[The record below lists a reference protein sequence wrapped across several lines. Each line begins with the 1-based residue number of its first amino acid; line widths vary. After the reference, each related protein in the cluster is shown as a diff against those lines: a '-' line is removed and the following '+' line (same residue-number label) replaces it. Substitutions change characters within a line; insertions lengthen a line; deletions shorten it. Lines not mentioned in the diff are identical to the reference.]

1 MRIISGFLK
10 GRSVGG
16 YDVKGTR
23 PTMDRVKESVFA
35 SIQSKIPKSIV
46 LDLFSGSG
54 SLGIEAISNGADC
67 CYFVDDNPKIV
78 NILKENIRN
87 FNIEDKCYII
97 NKDYYKAIRLLKDKN
112 IKFNVIFID
121 PPYKDKIIE
130 KVLMLLI
137 ENELISKKAVVV
149 CEYRFDELASFYDEL
164 KLIKTKKY
172 SDTFVSI
179 YERSNYICKNLGKML
194 TSRK

>member
-35 SIQSKIPKSIV
+35 SIQNKIPKSIV
-46 LDLFSGSG
+46 LDLFSGAG

-78 NILKENIRN
+78 NILKENIRD
-87 FNIEDKCYII
+87 FNIEDKCHII
-97 NKDYYKAIRLLKDKN
+97 NKDYCKAIRLLKDKN

-164 KLIKTKKY
+164 KLVKTKKY

-179 YERSNYICKNLGKML
+179 YERSN
-194 TSRK
+194 

>member
-78 NILKENIRN
+78 NILKENISD
-87 FNIEDKCYII
+87 FNIEDKCHII
-97 NKDYYKAIRLLKDKN
+97 NKDYCKAIRLLKDKN
-112 IKFNVIFID
+112 IKFICF
-121 PPYKDKIIE
+121 
-130 KVLMLLI
+130 
-137 ENELISKKAVVV
+137 
-149 CEYRFDELASFYDEL
+149 FY
-164 KLIKTKKY
+164 
-172 SDTFVSI
+172 
-179 YERSNYICKNLGKML
+179 
-194 TSRK
+194 

>member
-1 MRIISGFLK
+1 M
-10 GRSVGG
+10 
-16 YDVKGTR
+16 
-23 PTMDRVKESVFA
+23 
-35 SIQSKIPKSIV
+35 
-46 LDLFSGSG
+46 
-54 SLGIEAISNGADC
+54 
-67 CYFVDDNPKIV
+67 
-78 NILKENIRN
+78 
-87 FNIEDKCYII
+87 
-97 NKDYYKAIRLLKDKN
+97 KDKN

-164 KLIKTKKY
+164 KLVKTKKY

-179 YERSNYICKNLGKML
+179 YERSN
-194 TSRK
+194 

>member
-1 MRIISGFLK
+1 MKVSWH
-10 GRSVGG
+10 
-16 YDVKGTR
+16 
-23 PTMDRVKESVFA
+23 
-35 SIQSKIPKSIV
+35 
-46 LDLFSGSG
+46 
-54 SLGIEAISNGADC
+54 
-67 CYFVDDNPKIV
+67 
-78 NILKENIRN
+78 
-87 FNIEDKCYII
+87 
-97 NKDYYKAIRLLKDKN
+97 KN

-137 ENELISKKAVVV
+137 ENELLSKKAVVV

-179 YERSNYICKNLGKML
+179 YERSN
-194 TSRK
+194 